1 MADAVTETARGG
13 QRTSATTTG
22 TTTKTPK
29 NFVCR
34 RDGCNKRF
42 TRDEHLQR
50 HALNHTAGDYTCAR
64 CRAHF
69 KRPDLLERHL
79 QRHRQ
84 RDLEVGAAGSG
95 VLNTRKRA
103 WKALDG
109 TVVQKKP
116 ALTAVATPAVPTA
129 PAAPTTPPTTTVP
142 GADTATSAAER
153 EWADRLILAAGHIN
167 TIHNPNNIYAAATI
181 SPPQTHV
188 SSSLS
193 DPGRQESAEAE
204 SYESYESYQAH
215 EYLPSLDPQHQQQQ
229 QQQQSPSEQQFAIPP
244 FVPVVQPEQQQQPQP
259 AVGFLFDDVF
269 QPDTASSFNMP
280 YTTAVN
286 YNWLFS
292 MDENTFEGPS
302 GVADAPVQ
310 SVQPMQTIQTVQ
322 PMPFQSL
329 PQEQDT
335 RQSNAASLD
344 YFVISPE
351 SASASSQTLVFDDAP
366 QDHTM
371 DLASPPKM
379 QLTPTSPHSVF
390 ASSRPSPVSAHEPLL
405 PAVPRQQAAH
415 TAHTAQ
421 TRLLPDLER
430 PLSSIHPPS
439 HLPVIDHE
447 TRERLLQVVDACH
460 PALPDG
466 QLSTWDHPLLAMAPL
481 QEFCDLFFTRFNT
494 AYPLLHQ
501 ATFQP
506 STTEPLLLLAVLLLG
521 TTYSSKEAH
530 QLAVCIH
537 DVMRPR
543 IFAHTDFGAKPS
555 LWMLQTI
562 LLVECFGKSRAG
574 QKQHDMSHLFHGLL
588 INLIRRSDC
597 QSARATVPA
606 MGSLEENSMA
616 TETKWRAWAMEEE
629 MKRLALLCFMWDTQ
643 HAVLFCQSLCMSAFE
658 LRLTLPCSQRLW
670 EAQTAAA
677 WKGVAVQQGA
687 AGQDMFFLAALKMY
701 LTPSS
706 PTSSTTSS
714 SAKSAVFSQLNAL
727 SRVLLLHGLLSIS
740 WDMQRRDQTALGVVD
755 NMVVGVGGGNSII
768 SGGSSGHW
776 SDRLSEAYDRWKLD
790 FDGYCA
796 DMAERQQAAMVTETM
811 NRDGGEE
818 HENVAA
824 HWQTAAR
831 ECATFATAYKAIY
844 HAAHVLLNSDF
855 LDVQIYAGARH
866 ILGRPVQRG
875 DFLRSERVIKR
886 WANGVTDS
894 SRDGSS
900 DNGKS
905 GTPATA
911 AAKAAWHAAC
921 LLHDAAQHLDD
932 FDAMGLFHVPW
943 CLYLATLTCWVF
955 HHTRRR
961 PTGSHGPTDDSG
973 EIVWDARQ
981 EMDALVAGMAGAT
994 PLSLVV
1000 QHQQQQQ
1007 PNREQQ
1013 NTGGLVWV
1021 MANVLSNVR
1030 WGIVHA
1036 GVVVLRGLVPLRMIN
1051 QYEGV

>member
-1 MADAVTETARGG
+1 MTDTAVDTVTDRDGAASSIVSSTGASTKRTA
-13 QRTSATTTG
+13 
-22 TTTKTPK
+22 PK

-116 ALTAVATPAVPTA
+116 SLTTAVTA
-129 PAAPTTPPTTTVP
+129 AAPTTPPDGTIASSSIESSAVP
-142 GADTATSAAER
+142 VAPER
-153 EWADRLILAAGHIN
+153 EWADRLILAAGHVN
-167 TIHNPNNIYAAATI
+167 TIHTNTIYAEATI
-181 SPPQTHV
+181 SPPQTHT

-193 DPGRQESAEAE
+193 DPGGRQLSAEAE
-204 SYESYESYQAH
+204 SYDTSQYDPNT
-215 EYLPSLDPQHQQQQ
+215 YLSSLEQQHQHQQQPQ
-229 QQQQSPSEQQFAIPP
+229 YSIPQFMPVDSITGTDTVTDAITTTNYASRPP
-244 FVPVVQPEQQQQPQP
+244 PEQPP
-259 AVGFLFDDVF
+259 LDFLFDDVF

-292 MDENTFEGPS
+292 MDDNAFEDS
-302 GVADAPVQ
+302 GMTDAPVQ
-310 SVQPMQTIQTVQ
+310 PVQTMQTVQ
-322 PMPFQSL
+322 SMQPMSFQSL
-329 PQEQDT
+329 GEEQQQQQQQPQGN
-335 RQSNAASLD
+335 RQSNAHSLD

-351 SASASSQTLVFDDAP
+351 SASASSQTLVFDDSH
-366 QDHTM
+366 QDRM
-371 DLASPPKM
+371 DLTSPPKM
-379 QLTPTSPHSVF
+379 QLTPTSQHTNFEPSQ
-390 ASSRPSPVSAHEPLL
+390 PSPVAVSVPL
-405 PAVPRQQAAH
+405 PTQTQQPLQKQ
-415 TAHTAQ
+415 Q
-421 TRLLPDLER
+421 TRHHNSTLKDLPDLER
-430 PLSSIHPPS
+430 PLSTIQPPAN
-439 HLPVIDHE
+439 LPVINHE

-501 ATFQP
+501 ATFHP
-506 STTEPLLLLAVLLLG
+506 ATTEPLLLLAVLLLG

-537 DVMRPR
+537 DVMRPC
-543 IFAHTDFGAKPS
+543 IFSHTDFGAKPS

-597 QSARATVPA
+597 QSARATLP
-606 MGSLEENSMA
+606 SLDAKDDSISIEK
-616 TETKWRAWAMEEE
+616 KWRAWAMEEE

-658 LRLTLPCSQRLW
+658 LRLTMPCSQRMW
-670 EAQTAAA
+670 EAQTPAE
-677 WKGVAVQQGA
+677 WKDLAVQQGS
-687 AGQDMFFLAALKMY
+687 GQDIFFLAALKMY
-701 LTPSS
+701 LT
-706 PTSSTTSS
+706 SS
-714 SAKSAVFSQLNAL
+714 SSKPAALQKLNAL

-755 NMVVGVGGGNSII
+755 NMVVSVGGGS
-768 SGGSSGHW
+768 SLVGGGGHW
-776 SDRLSEAYDRWKLD
+776 RDRMSEAYDRWKVD
-790 FDGYCA
+790 FDAYCG
-796 DMAERQQAAMVTETM
+796 DMQERQGQREVAP
-811 NRDGGEE
+811 NNNNDQEE
-818 HENVAA
+818 S

-875 DFLRSERVIKR
+875 DFLRSERIIKR
-886 WANGVTDS
+886 WAGEVTPTES
-894 SRDGSS
+894 SHCTD
-900 DNGKS
+900 
-905 GTPATA
+905 

-921 LLHDAAQHLDD
+921 LVHDAAQHLDD

-955 HHTRRR
+955 HHTRRSHSA
-961 PTGSHGPTDDSG
+961 GSKDDSG

-981 EMDALVAGMAGAT
+981 EMDALLASMAGSPASRLLST
-994 PLSLVV
+994 PER
-1000 QHQQQQQ
+1000 H
-1007 PNREQQ
+1007 
-1013 NTGGLVWV
+1013 NTGGLVWI

-1051 QYEGV
+1051 QYEGM